1 MKRLLGPLLALLLLV
16 GVGVALY
23 FSVSGQLSARR
34 VETVRGL
41 IGSEKEDFFLDER
54 VGEVLR
60 QNGLVVEIEKAGSRQ
75 IATDYTVSEYDFVF
89 PAGVPAAE
97 KIRRENEVRASFDAF
112 FTPMTV
118 ASWGIIADTL
128 EANGIVRQT
137 GGVRYLNL
145 NRLLEVM
152 KANRRWSDLENN
164 PDYSVDKGVLITSTD
179 VRRSNSA
186 AMYLS
191 LMSFVAN
198 GGEVVQNDAQLE
210 VVLPVVTELFFRQGF
225 QEYSSE
231 VPFEDYL
238 VMGPG
243 KAPLVMIYESQYL
256 QMAAEGG
263 VTPEMTLLYPEPT
276 LYTKHVLLGISEA
289 GEKLGRLLS
298 TDSELL
304 ELEVK
309 YGFRNEN
316 TAYFS
321 EFVRKHDLTVPDTL
335 VNVIDPPSYEILEKM
350 ITRIERRY
358 ANAQSTVQTGE

>member
-1 MKRLLGPLLALLLLV
+1 MKRLLGPLLTLLLLI

-54 VGEVLR
+54 VGAVLR
-60 QNGLVVEIEKAGSRQ
+60 RNGLVVEIEKAGSRQ

-118 ASWGIIADTL
+118 ASWDIIADAL

-145 NRLLEVM
+145 NRLLDVM
-152 KANRRWSDLENN
+152 KADRRWSDLENN

-198 GGEVVQNDAQLE
+198 GGAVVQNDEQLE

-298 TDSELL
+298 TDPELL
-304 ELEVK
+304 ELEVE
-309 YGFRNEN
+309 YGFRNED

-321 EFVRKHDLTVPDTL
+321 EFVREHDLTVPDTL

-358 ANAQSTVQTGE
+358 ASAQSTVQTGE

>member
-1 MKRLLGPLLALLLLV
+1 MKKLLGPLLTLLLLV

-23 FSVSGQLSARR
+23 VSVSGQLSARR
-34 VETVRGL
+34 VVTVRGL

-54 VGEVLR
+54 VGAVLR

-97 KIRRENEVRASFDAF
+97 KIRRENEVQGSFDAF

-118 ASWGIIADTL
+118 ASWTLIADVL
-128 EANGIVRQT
+128 EANGIVRQAD
-137 GGVRYLNL
+137 GVRYLNL
-145 NRLLEVM
+145 GRLLEVIR
-152 KANRRWSDLENN
+152 ADRRWSDFTDN
-164 PDYSVDKGVLITSTD
+164 PDYNVDKGVLVTSTD

-198 GGEVVQNDAQLE
+198 GGAVVQDDVQLE
-210 VVLPVVTELFFRQGF
+210 AVMPVVTELFFRQGF
-225 QEYSSE
+225 QEYSSA

-243 KAPLVMIYESQYL
+243 KAPLVMIYESQFL

-276 LYTKHVLLGISEA
+276 LYTKHVLLGVSEA
-289 GEKLGRLLS
+289 GEKLGRLLT
-298 TDSELL
+298 TDPELL
-304 ELEVK
+304 RLEVE
-309 YGFRNEN
+309 YGFRNED
-316 TAYFS
+316 TAAFS
-321 EFVRKHDLTVPDTL
+321 AFVREHDLTVPTTL
-335 VNVIDPPSYEILEKM
+335 LNVIDPPSYEILEKM
-350 ITRIERRY
+350 ITRIEGRY
-358 ANAQSTVQTGE
+358 ASARTTVPTGD